1 MKQCHFGLQDFY
13 RNFSND
19 PKVKIPWVRRDLSGP
34 RVLTMEWIDGIR
46 CTDPA
51 AIRASG
57 MDVAEFIR
65 CGVVTGL
72 RQLLEVSICLL
83 LCCAVLCCAVLCCA
97 VLCCA
102 VLCCAVLGNVLL
114 AADTQSCICFHAGQ
128 THACPQHK
136 ALSLHVQSLFWCWL
150 TC

>member
-102 VLCCAVLGNVLL
+102 VLGWAMCRWLL
-114 AADTQSCICFHAGQ
+114 IPSLAYAFTLAKLMHAHSTKLCHCMFSPCFGAG
-128 THACPQHK
+128 
-136 ALSLHVQSLFWCWL
+136 
-150 TC
+150 

>member
-1 MKQCHFGLQDFY
+1 MIEECHVDLQDFY

-72 RQLLEVSICLL
+72 RQLLEVSVCLL

-97 VLCCA
+97 VPGD
-102 VLCCAVLGNVLL
+102 VL
-114 AADTQSCICFHAGQ
+114 AADT
-128 THACPQHK
+128 
-136 ALSLHVQSLFWCWL
+136 
-150 TC
+150 

>member
-1 MKQCHFGLQDFY
+1 MIAAQVAVKTSLVLIHVSGLQDFY

-46 CTDPA
+46 CTDPVG
-51 AIRASG
+51 IRASG

-72 RQLLEVSICLL
+72 RQLLEVSISPRSYPWTLPVLHPDPPPPLPRGPPCCHVIPPLRCAVDYIKFL
-83 LCCAVLCCAVLCCA
+83 LCLWAR
-97 VLCCA
+97 
-102 VLCCAVLGNVLL
+102 
-114 AADTQSCICFHAGQ
+114 
-128 THACPQHK
+128 
-136 ALSLHVQSLFWCWL
+136 
-150 TC
+150 